1 MTASG
6 NDKDF
11 LKTLD
16 RGLAVIKSFDGDT
29 PRMTLSEV
37 ARKNNMSRASARR
50 FLLTLQSL
58 GYVIKL
64 DDSFQLTAKILE
76 VGHQFLSNLN
86 FIEVI
91 TPFLREASR
100 LLYKACSASILNE
113 TDIVYIARIPSQ
125 SQILS
130 VNLNIG
136 SRLPAYCTSM
146 GRVLLG
152 NLSPQ
157 ELDAYFEQAEL
168 LSHTPHTITD
178 VKKLLELI
186 KQARVDS
193 YCIVNQELEENLCS
207 VAVPICNKQG
217 KVLCAINVGMP
228 VGQLKIREI
237 KTDILPVLQGA
248 ASKAEAILAYQ

>member
-1 MTASG
+1 MTESG
-6 NDKDF
+6 NNKDF

-29 PRMTLSEV
+29 PRMTPSEV
-37 ARKNNMSRASARR
+37 AYKNSMSRASARR

-58 GYVIKL
+58 GYVIKV

-91 TPFLREASR
+91 TPFMREASR
-100 LLYKACSASILNE
+100 KLYKACSASILNE

-125 SQILS
+125 HQILS

-146 GRVLLG
+146 GRILLG
-152 NLSPQ
+152 NLSAP
-157 ELDAYFEQAEL
+157 ELDAYFNQADL
-168 LSHTPHTITD
+168 LSHTPHTVTD
-178 VKKLLELI
+178 VKKLLKLI
-186 KQARVDS
+186 KQARTDG

-228 VGQLKIREI
+228 VGQLKIEEI
-237 KTDILPVLQGA
+237 TSEYLPVLQEA
-248 ASKAEAILAYQ
+248 ASRAEAILAHP

>member
-6 NDKDF
+6 ANKDF

-37 ARKNNMSRASARR
+37 ARKNSMSRASARR

-58 GYVIKL
+58 GYVIKV
-64 DDSFQLTAKILE
+64 DYNFQLTAKILE

-125 SQILS
+125 HQILS

-152 NLSPQ
+152 NLNAQ
-157 ELDAYFEQAEL
+157 ELDAYFKKADL
-168 LSHTPHTITD
+168 VSLTPHTVTD
-178 VKKLLELI
+178 IKNLHNII
-186 KQARVDS
+186 KQTRIDGYS
-193 YCIVNQELEENLCS
+193 IVNQELEENLCS
-207 VAVPICNKQG
+207 VAVPY
-217 KVLCAINVGMP
+217 VTS
-228 VGQLKIREI
+228 RERCSVR
-237 KTDILPVLQGA
+237 LM
-248 ASKAEAILAYQ
+248 

>member
-1 MTASG
+1 MTA

-16 RGLAVIKSFDGDT
+16 RGLAIIKSFDADT

-37 ARKNNMSRASARR
+37 ARKNSMSRASARR

-58 GYVIKL
+58 GYVIKV

-76 VGHQFLSNLN
+76 VGHQFLNNLN

-91 TPFLREASR
+91 TPFMREASR
-100 LLYKACSASILNE
+100 LLYRACSASILNE
-113 TDIVYIARIPSQ
+113 TDIIYIARIPSQ
-125 SQILS
+125 HQILS

-152 NLSPQ
+152 NLSAQ
-157 ELDAYFEQAEL
+157 ELDTYFKQAEL
-168 LSHTPHTITD
+168 ISHTPHTITD
-178 VKKLLELI
+178 VKRLLSLI
-186 KQARVDS
+186 NLARKEG
-193 YCIVNQELEENLCS
+193 YCFVNQELEENLCS
-207 VAVPICNKQG
+207 VAVPIRNQEG

-237 KTDILPVLQGA
+237 KSDILPVLQEA
-248 ASKAEAILAYQ
+248 ASRAEAILVHH

>member
-6 NDKDF
+6 ANKDF

-37 ARKNNMSRASARR
+37 ARKNSMSRASARR

-58 GYVIKL
+58 GYVIKV
-64 DDSFQLTAKILE
+64 DYNFQLTAKILE
-76 VGHQFLSNLN
+76 VGHQFLNNLN

-125 SQILS
+125 HQILS

-152 NLSPQ
+152 NLNAQ
-157 ELDAYFEQAEL
+157 ELDAYFKKADL
-168 LSHTPHTITD
+168 VSLTPHTVTD
-178 VKKLLELI
+178 IKNLHNII
-186 KQARVDS
+186 KQTRIDGYS
-193 YCIVNQELEENLCS
+193 IVNQELEENLCS
-207 VAVPICNKQG
+207 VAVPICNQQG

-228 VGQLKIREI
+228 VGQLKIEEV
-237 KTDILPVLQGA
+237 TSEYLPVLQEA
-248 ASKAEAILAYQ
+248 ASRAEAILAHH

>member
-1 MTASG
+1 MTTSKY
-6 NDKDF
+6 NKDF

-16 RGLAVIKSFDGDT
+16 RGIAVIKSFDGDT

-37 ARKNNMSRASARR
+37 AHKNKMSRAAARR
-50 FLLTLQSL
+50 FLLTLQNL
-58 GYVIKL
+58 GYVVKV

-76 VGHQFLSNLN
+76 VGHPFLSNLN

-91 TPFLREASR
+91 TPFMREASR
-100 LLYKACSASILNE
+100 KLYKACSASILNE

-125 SQILS
+125 HQILS
-130 VNLNIG
+130 VNLNVG

-152 NLSPQ
+152 NMNEK
-157 ELDAYFEQAEL
+157 ELEAYFENAEL
-168 LSHTPHTITD
+168 ISHTPHTITN
-178 VKKLLELI
+178 VKKLFDLI
-186 KQARVDS
+186 NQARTDG

-207 VAVPICNKQG
+207 VAVPIRNRQG

-237 KTDILPVLQGA
+237 KTEYLPVLQEA
-248 ASKAEAILAYQ
+248 ASKAEAILAHQ